1 MTPDLNESVAPPFSP
16 TVVEELLR
24 QFDKTARAHQL
35 YLHNNP
41 TYLKSLELLRSAFA
55 AAWAET
61 ESITLAVNEGALLW
75 CGRPVLQEPS
85 KSGDSIPWTLY
96 KDGVRELTLSRG
108 FEGAEVEALLEIIP
122 KARKATDQD
131 DDLLMMLWEQ
141 EFAYLTYR
149 YVDLRDVDGVALDP
163 SAEAGRWPANSG
175 EAPGDPS
182 QLVRD
187 ARAEQAAR
195 AEAGTGGGG
204 GAAGAG
210 QATGRGD
217 APLKASPTSGGIV
230 NMADFDATLY
240 FLDAGEIQYLRG
252 EAEREYASDL
262 HSMVLDSLL
271 DIFEL
276 QTDRAIREEVAT
288 NLDSLTL
295 HLLAGRHLTGVT
307 HLLSEV
313 STVSARA
320 RDLPD
325 DLRMRLESLPDRLSD
340 PATLAQLL
348 QGMDEAPV
356 LPPQEELTA
365 LFAQLRPAA
374 LGTLFAWLETAENS
388 RLRPLLQAAAERL
401 AASNTG
407 ELVRLIGDPNRA
419 VALESIRRA
428 AGLGS
433 AAAVPALTR
442 VLSEPDR
449 ELRLASVGALLAI
462 GTPGAMQ
469 ALDKSLEDSDR
480 DVRVAVIKALTA
492 KAHRASLPRV
502 TTIVKSKSM
511 READRTERL
520 ALFEL
525 FGTICGDGGV
535 PTLDELLNPKGG
547 LFGRKEDPELRAC
560 AALALGR
567 VGTPRAQEA
576 LQRAMSEKDVVVRT
590 AVNRALKGGAS

>member
-1 MTPDLNESVAPPFSP
+1 MTPDATESATPPFSP

-55 AAWAET
+55 AVWAEA
-61 ESITLAVNEGALLW
+61 ESITLVVNESALIW
-75 CGRPVLQEPS
+75 CGVAVLQEAG
-85 KSGDSIPWTLY
+85 KAGDSIPWTLY

-108 FEGAEVEALLEIIP
+108 FEGTEVEALLEIIP
-122 KARKATDQD
+122 KARKATDHD

-141 EFAYLTYR
+141 EFSFLTYR
-149 YVDLRDVDGVALDP
+149 YVDLRDEGGVALDP
-163 SAEAGRWPANSG
+163 GATAGRWPATPG
-175 EAPGDPS
+175 ETVTDAS
-182 QLVRD
+182 QLVRE
-187 ARAEQAAR
+187 ARAEREAA
-195 AEAGTGGGG
+195 AGIGSGTGSGGD
-204 GAAGAG
+204 GAAGAAG
-210 QATGRGD
+210 AQGGSGN
-217 APLKASPTSGGIV
+217 APLQQSPTSGGIV
-230 NMADFDATLY
+230 NMEDFDSTLY

-252 EAEREYASDL
+252 EAEREYAADL
-262 HSMVLDSLL
+262 RSTVLDALL

-276 QTDRAIREEVAT
+276 QTDRAIREEVAS
-288 NLDSLTL
+288 NLDTLTL
-295 HLLAGRHLTGVT
+295 HLLAGRHLSG
-307 HLLSEV
+307 V
-313 STVSARA
+313 STVSTRA
-320 RDLPD
+320 RELPD
-325 DLRMRLESLPDRLSD
+325 DLRARLESLPDRLSD

-348 QGMDEAPV
+348 QGMDEAPT

-365 LFAQLRPAA
+365 LFGQLRPAA
-374 LGTLFAWLETAENS
+374 LGTLFAWLETSENS

-407 ELVRLIGDPNRA
+407 ELVKLIGDPNRA

-433 AAAVPALTR
+433 AAAVPALGR
-442 VLSEPDR
+442 VLGEPDR
-449 ELRLASVGALLAI
+449 ELRLAAVGALVAI
-462 GTPGAMQ
+462 GTPGALQ
-469 ALDKSLEDSDR
+469 ALDKSLEDTDR

-502 TTIVKSKSM
+502 TTIVKSKAI

-525 FGTICGDGGV
+525 FGSICGDGGV
-535 PTLDELLNPKGG
+535 PVLDELLNPKGG

-567 VGTPRAQEA
+567 VGTPRANEA

-590 AVNRALKGGAS
+590 AVNRALKGGQG

>member
-1 MTPDLNESVAPPFSP
+1 VTSDSNEPAAPPFSP

-24 QFDKTARAHQL
+24 QFDKTTRAHQL

-41 TYLKSLELLRSAFA
+41 TYLKSLELLRSAFTA
-55 AAWAET
+55 VWAET
-61 ESITLAVNEGALLW
+61 DTITLAVHESALLW
-75 CGRPVLQEPS
+75 FGQPVLQEAS

-96 KDGVRELTLSRG
+96 KDGVRELTLTRG
-108 FEGAEVEALLEIIP
+108 FEGAELEALLDIIP
-122 KARKATDQD
+122 RARKATDQD

-141 EFAYLTYR
+141 EFACLTYR

-163 SAEAGRWPANSG
+163 SAEPGRWPANSG
-175 EAPGDPS
+175 EVVGDPTT
-182 QLVRD
+182 LVRE
-187 ARAEQAAR
+187 ARAEQGTSRQTGATGAGG
-195 AEAGTGGGG
+195 AE
-204 GAAGAG
+204 GAAGSALG
-210 QATGRGD
+210 GGEA
-217 APLKASPTSGGIV
+217 LKSSPSASGIV

-252 EAEREYASDL
+252 EAEREYATDL
-262 HSMVLDSLL
+262 RSTVLDALL

-276 QTDRAIREEVAT
+276 QTDRAIREEVAS
-288 NLDSLTL
+288 NLDTLTL
-295 HLLAGRHLTGVT
+295 HLLAGRHLSGVT
-307 HLLSEV
+307 HLLGEV
-313 STVSARA
+313 STVAARS

-325 DLRMRLESLPDRLSD
+325 DLRVRLESLPDRLSD
-340 PATLAQLL
+340 PATLAELL
-348 QGMDEAPV
+348 QGMDESPV

-374 LGTLFAWLETAENS
+374 LGTLFAWLERSENS

-401 AASNTG
+401 ASSNTG
-407 ELVRLIGDPNRA
+407 ELVKLIGDPNRA

-433 AAAVPALTR
+433 AAAVPALAR
-442 VLSEPDR
+442 VLGEPDR
-449 ELRLASVGALLAI
+449 ELRLAAVGALVAI
-462 GTPGAMQ
+462 GTTGAVQ
-469 ALDKSLEDSDR
+469 ALDKSLEDTDR
-480 DVRVAVIKALTA
+480 DVRVAVIKALTV

-502 TTIVKSKSM
+502 TTIVKGKTI

-520 ALFEL
+520 AVFEL

-535 PTLDELLNPKGG
+535 ATLDELLNPKGG

-590 AVNRALKGGAS
+590 AVNRALKGGQG